1 MNGVPTQKKKDLFLS
16 KIEPRPLA
24 EVGGEVLKV

>member
-1 MNGVPTQKKKDLFLS
+1 MEFLLRKKKDLFLS

-24 EVGGEVLKV
+24 EVGGKVLKV